1 LVIKNPAVLAKGLPM
16 PLLEA
21 TATHPITLPD
31 GTLYRDTVYLK
42 NVIDHPRMEIGEFS
56 YYTHSG
62 KPEETAQI
70 LAPYLG
76 HSCRERLVIGKFVQ
90 IARGSYF
97 ITSSAN
103 HPMTGVTTYPF
114 RIFKPETFGYKDL
127 PVKETVVGHDVWIGH
142 DAAIMPGVSI
152 GHGAIVA
159 AASVVARNV
168 PPYAVVGGNPARLIR
183 MRYDNEIITQLLRLA
198 WWDWP
203 IEKIEANLPALET
216 GDLTALIT
224 A

>member
-1 LVIKNPAVLAKGLPM
+1 MA
-16 PLLEA
+16 LLDA
-21 TATHPITLPD
+21 DARHPITLPD

-42 NVIDHPRMEIGEFS
+42 NVIDHPRIKVGDFS

-62 KPEETAQI
+62 KPEDTAAI

-76 HSCRERLVIGKFVQ
+76 HSVRERLVIGKFVQ

-103 HPMTGVTTYPF
+103 HPMTGFTTYPF

-127 PVKETVVGHDVWIGH
+127 PVRDTVVEHDVWIGH
-142 DAAIMPGVSI
+142 NAAIMPGVRI
-152 GHGAIVA
+152 GTGAIVA
-159 AASVVARNV
+159 AASVVARDV
-168 PPYAVVGGNPARLIR
+168 PPYAVVGGNPASLIR
-183 MRYDNEIITQLLRLA
+183 MRYSDDIISELLSIA
-198 WWDWP
+198 WWDWSLD
-203 IEKIEANLPALET
+203 KIEANLDALT
-216 GDLTALIT
+216 LGDMEALRR

>member
-1 LVIKNPAVLAKGLPM
+1 M
-16 PLLEA
+16 PLLDPNA
-21 TATHPITLPD
+21 IHPITLPD

-62 KPEETAQI
+62 RPEDTARI

-76 HSCRERLVIGKFVQ
+76 GNVRERLVIGKFVQ

-103 HPMTGVTTYPF
+103 HPMTGFTTYPF
-114 RIFKPETFGYKDL
+114 RIFKPETFGYTDL
-127 PVKETVVGHDVWIGH
+127 PVKDTIVGHDVWIGH
-142 DAAIMPGVSI
+142 NAAIMPGVQI
-152 GHGAIVA
+152 GAGAIVA
-159 AASVVARNV
+159 AASVVSHHV
-168 PPYAVVGGNPARLIR
+168 PPYAVVGGNPATIIR
-183 MRYDNEIITQLLRLA
+183 MRYPSDVINELLDIA

-203 IEKIEANLPALET
+203 IDKIEANLASLSS
-216 GDLTALIT
+216 GDLAALKI

>member
-1 LVIKNPAVLAKGLPM
+1 M
-16 PLLEA
+16 SLLDA
-21 TATHPITLPD
+21 DAIHPITLSD
-31 GTLYRDTVYLK
+31 GMVYCDTVYLK

-62 KPEETAQI
+62 RPEDTAQI

-76 HSCRERLVIGKFVQ
+76 HGVRERLIIGKFVQ

-103 HPMTGVTTYPF
+103 HPMTGFTTYPF

-127 PVKETVVGHDVWIGH
+127 PVKDTVVGHDVWIGQN
-142 DAAIMPGVSI
+142 AAIMPGVQI
-152 GHGAIVA
+152 GAGAIVA
-159 AASVVARNV
+159 AASVVARHV
-168 PPYAVVGGNPARLIR
+168 PPYAVVGGNPATIIR
-183 MRYDNEIITQLLRLA
+183 MRYPRKVIDELLDIA

-203 IEKIEANLPALET
+203 IDKIEANLDFLSNGNLAALKM
-216 GDLTALIT
+216 A
-224 A
+224 

>member
-1 LVIKNPAVLAKGLPM
+1 MAILDASLV
-16 PLLEA
+16 
-21 TATHPITLPD
+21 HPIALPD
-31 GTLYRDTVYLK
+31 GTIYRDTVYLK

-62 KPEETAQI
+62 PVEETALI

-76 HSCRERLVIGKFVQ
+76 HGVREKLIIGKFVQ

-103 HPMTGVTTYPF
+103 HPMNGFTTYPF

-127 PVKETVVGHDVWIGH
+127 PVRDTVVGHDVWIGQN
-142 DAAIMPGVSI
+142 AAIMPGVKI
-152 GHGAIVA
+152 GAGAIVA
-159 AASVVARNV
+159 AAAVVTRDV
-168 PPYAVVGGNPARLIR
+168 PPYAVVGGNPASIIR
-183 MRYDNEIITQLLRLA
+183 MRYPDDVIAELLEIA

-203 IEKIEANLPALET
+203 LEKIEANLPALSS
-216 GDLTALIT
+216 GDLAALRR

>member
-1 LVIKNPAVLAKGLPM
+1 M

-76 HSCRERLVIGKFVQ
+76 HSCRERLVIGKLVQ

-127 PVKETVVGHDVWIGH
+127 PVKDTVVGHDVWIGH

-159 AASVVARNV
+159 AASVVARNA
-168 PPYAVVGGNPARLIR
+168 PPYAVLGGNPAGLIR
-183 MRYDNEIITQLLRLA
+183 MRYDNETITQLLRLA

-203 IEKIEANLPALET
+203 IEKIEANVPALET
-216 GDLTALIT
+216 GDLAALIT

>member
-1 LVIKNPAVLAKGLPM
+1 M
-16 PLLEA
+16 PLLDAEA
-21 TATHPITLPD
+21 IHPITLPD
-31 GTLYRDTVYLK
+31 GTVYRDTVYLK
-42 NVIDHPRMEIGEFS
+42 NVIDHPRIEVGEYS

-62 KPEETAQI
+62 KPEDTAQI

-76 HSCRERLVIGKFVQ
+76 HGVRERLVIGKFVQ
-90 IARGSYF
+90 IAQGSYF

-103 HPMTGVTTYPF
+103 HPMTGFSTYPF

-127 PVKETVVGHDVWIGH
+127 PTRDTVVGHDVWIGH
-142 DAAIMPGVSI
+142 DAAIMPGVHI
-152 GHGAIVA
+152 GAGAIVA

-168 PPYAVVGGNPARLIR
+168 PPYALVGGNPATVIR
-183 MRYDNEIITQLLRLA
+183 MRYPEEVITELLGIA

-203 IEKIEANLPALET
+203 IEKIERNMAALSDGDLPALR
-216 GDLTALIT
+216 A

>member
-1 LVIKNPAVLAKGLPM
+1 M
-16 PLLEA
+16 PLLDPNA
-21 TATHPITLPD
+21 VHPITLPD

-62 KPEETAQI
+62 RPEDTAQI

-76 HSCRERLVIGKFVQ
+76 GRVRERLVIGKFVQ

-103 HPMTGVTTYPF
+103 HPMTGFTTYPF
-114 RIFKPETFGYKDL
+114 RIFKPETFGYTDL
-127 PVKETVVGHDVWIGH
+127 PVKDTIVGHDVWIGH
-142 DAAIMPGVSI
+142 NAAIMPGVQI
-152 GHGAIVA
+152 GAGAIVG
-159 AASVVARNV
+159 AASVVASHV
-168 PPYAVVGGNPARLIR
+168 PPYAVVGGNPATIIR
-183 MRYDNEIITQLLRLA
+183 MRYPSEVINELLDIA

-203 IEKIEANLPALET
+203 IDKIEANLASLSS
-216 GDLTALIT
+216 GDLAALKTA
-224 A
+224 